1 MHVPVNTCQCVW
13 VYVLYVLTTWKKTTV
28 WRMKLKRLAWSA
40 LLLISFDW
48 KSAQTT
54 RGPSVALYSS
64 LFLIVLHAATE
75 IELIFCKLDLRITQ
89 CDSNKCLAENGFQ
102 SHLKW
107 KLLQGKRAFLCPRS
121 SSSPSWLCV
130 WVYMGWI
137 WIHFLGNWID
147 TVMHEGSATLLQ
159 RADGLSDWI
168 GWGAGAAWVC
178 VCVYVYACVC
188 IRGCQQA
195 VIR

>member
-1 MHVPVNTCQCVW
+1 MCLWTF
-13 VYVLYVLTTWKKTTV
+13 TTWEKTAV

-40 LLLISFDW
+40 LLLISSDW
-48 KSAQTT
+48 KSVWTT
-54 RGPSVALYSS
+54 RGPSVAPLS
-64 LFLIVLHAATE
+64 LSLSLIVLHAAAE
-75 IELIFCKLDLRITQ
+75 IELIFCKLDLWITQ

-102 SHLKW
+102 SHSKW
-107 KLLQGKRAFLCPRS
+107 KLLQSKRAFLCLS

-168 GWGAGAAWVC
+168 G
-178 VCVYVYACVC
+178 
-188 IRGCQQA
+188 
-195 VIR
+195 

>member
-1 MHVPVNTCQCVW
+1 M
-13 VYVLYVLTTWKKTTV
+13 LTTWEKTAV

-40 LLLISFDW
+40 LLLISSDW
-48 KSAQTT
+48 KSAWTT
-54 RGPSVALYSS
+54 RGPSVPPPPS
-64 LFLIVLHAATE
+64 LSLSLIVLHAAPE
-75 IELIFCKLDLRITQ
+75 IELIFCKLDLWITQ

-102 SHLKW
+102 SHSKW
-107 KLLQGKRAFLCPRS
+107 KLLQSKRAFLCLS

-168 GWGAGAAWVC
+168 G
-178 VCVYVYACVC
+178 
-188 IRGCQQA
+188 
-195 VIR
+195 

>member
-1 MHVPVNTCQCVW
+1 MTCCTRASKNTRVRVFMCAWECSQPGKRQQSEGWNWRDWHGLLCFW
-13 VYVLYVLTTWKKTTV
+13 LVLTGNQPEPQG
-28 WRMKLKRLAWSA
+28 A
-40 LLLISFDW
+40 LQCPPPL
-48 KSAQTT
+48 
-54 RGPSVALYSS
+54 PS
-64 LFLIVLHAATE
+64 LIVLHTAPE
-75 IELIFCKLDLRITQ
+75 IELIFCKLDLWITQ

-102 SHLKW
+102 SHSKW
-107 KLLQGKRAFLCPRS
+107 KLLQSKRAFLCLSS

-168 GWGAGAAWVC
+168 G
-178 VCVYVYACVC
+178 
-188 IRGCQQA
+188 
-195 VIR
+195 